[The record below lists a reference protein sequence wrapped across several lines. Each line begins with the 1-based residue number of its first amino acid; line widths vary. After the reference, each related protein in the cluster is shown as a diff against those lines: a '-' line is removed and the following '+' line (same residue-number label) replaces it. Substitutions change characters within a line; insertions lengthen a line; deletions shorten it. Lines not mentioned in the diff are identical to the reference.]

1 MEVITI
7 PYIHFTDE
15 QKQRAN
21 SVDLVDFLRSQ
32 GEEVT
37 RSGHDFRWARH
48 DSVTVRGNV
57 GIITAR
63 IKADWRLISSASF
76 TTWISPTQ

>member
-1 MEVITI
+1 MPKYI
-7 PYIHFTDE
+7 PFTDE

-37 RSGHDFRWARH
+37 RAGHDFRWARH
-48 DSVTVRGNV
+48 DSVTLRGNQWFQHSESKGGLAIDFV
-57 GIITAR
+57 
-63 IKADWRLISSASF
+63 
-76 TTWISPTQ
+76 